1 METDKVNRMLTLAA
15 NAGVLFGLILVAFQI
30 NQNTELTR
38 VHITNDYYLAD
49 MELELAMMGD
59 DPAGS
64 WIKAVYAPDYL
75 TEKDMAILDRYF
87 NYGLVQVQR
96 LQKMN
101 ELGFADHEWEER
113 IDYLGWQF
121 GNEVGR
127 RWWAYSKEGFPDD
140 FIQTVD
146 EILARNDHTGNRVL
160 LDAMRPKPKSEQ

>member
-38 VHITNDYYLAD
+38 GQITNDYYLAD

-64 WIKAVYAPDYL
+64 WIKAVYAPDDL
-75 TEKDMAILDRYF
+75 TEKDMAIVDRYF

-96 LQKMN
+96 LQKMH
-101 ELGFADHEWEER
+101 ELGFADDDWEER
-113 IDYLGWQF
+113 IGYLGWQF

-146 EILARNDHTGNRVL
+146 EILARNDHTGNRAL

>member
-38 VHITNDYYLAD
+38 VQITNDYYLAD

-64 WIKAVYAPDYL
+64 WIKAVYAPDDL
-75 TEKDMAILDRYF
+75 TEKDMAIVDRYF

-96 LQKMN
+96 LQKMH
-101 ELGFADHEWEER
+101 ELGFADDDWEER
-113 IDYLGWQF
+113 IGYLGWQF

-127 RWWAYSKEGFPDD
+127 RW
-140 FIQTVD
+140 
-146 EILARNDHTGNRVL
+146 
-160 LDAMRPKPKSEQ
+160 